1 MVHALISCTNST
13 MATNQDTE
21 ERKII
26 KYTYLLTKA
35 HVVEVHQLQ
44 TATSELTTLPLHY
57 RLHPL
62 SFLNSLFPSLPSTS
76 PSSSLPLHLPIN
88 GAAHALHLTM
98 SNSRCCLSV
107 DILPIPSE
115 TPPPSRSRP
124 PTSSHACSQSSRLAT
139 L

>member
-1 MVHALISCTNST
+1 
-13 MATNQDTE
+13 MATNHDIE

-62 SFLNSLFPSLPSTS
+62 SFLNSLFPSLPINVTLII
-76 PSSSLPLHLPIN
+76 PSSPPPHQWSCPRLAPHHVEQPVLPLGRH
-88 GAAHALHLTM
+88 
-98 SNSRCCLSV
+98 
-107 DILPIPSE
+107 
-115 TPPPSRSRP
+115 PPHP
-124 PTSSHACSQSSRLAT
+124 L
-139 L
+139 